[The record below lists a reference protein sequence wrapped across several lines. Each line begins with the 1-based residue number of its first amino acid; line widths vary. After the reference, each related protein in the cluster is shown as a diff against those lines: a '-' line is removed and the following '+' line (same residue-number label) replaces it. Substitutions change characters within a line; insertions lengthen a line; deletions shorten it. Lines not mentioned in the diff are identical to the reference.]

1 MYSKLLN
8 SQHWIIIDAKQRYV
22 SLLRERGNLKL
33 KTLLKK
39 QSYINDVI
47 KIVKIVEPNIS
58 RIYGITMYENYRT
71 LYELAQLEYET
82 EIIKETDFNVMYS

>member
-1 MYSKLLN
+1 M
-8 SQHWIIIDAKQRYV
+8 
-22 SLLRERGNLKL
+22 
-33 KTLLKK
+33 LKK